1 MSEANIEVIQK
12 DKSYSIKNGLIIGA
26 LTTLPLIGL
35 FYLGDQVGGLSFVP
49 FDIFD
54 WMARILPGNV
64 ITLGIDGIVT
74 VIDILNLGSTSTS
87 AKLIEQLIA
96 LFLFGAA
103 GAVLGG
109 ATAWLLKRGLSRF
122 KAGGLVGAIAFLFV
136 VIVEIILPLGN
147 SSLFALIWIGILLI
161 GWGIVNG
168 YLNQAINGFE
178 QSGDKQGRRRVL
190 IGTAGGAL
198 TLLLTGVGLGKLFGS
213 QETANDASEI
223 LANGNPAGTPTAQ
236 AEAYPGSATLESS
249 TNGPDI
255 LVTRTRDDVD
265 PAPGTRSEL
274 TSNEDFYRIDIN
286 TRQPSINQEEWQ
298 LEVVGL
304 FDKPRG
310 LSLQE
315 LRSFPSE
322 TQPITLSCISNRVG
336 GDLIG
341 TSNWT
346 GLRLM
351 DLLEELGIQPEAKEL
366 MVDSADGFFESVI
379 REDMMDPRTLLVYA
393 MNGEPLPKGHGF
405 PLRIYIPN
413 RYGMKQPK
421 WIKQITAVGESVLG
435 YWVVRGW
442 SQEARP
448 QIVSV
453 IDSIAADEPSANG
466 QIPVGGIAWAGD
478 RGIQKVELQ
487 IDDGDW
493 MEATLRTP
501 PLSQLTW
508 VQWRYDW
515 SPLSGKHEFRVRA
528 TDGDGALQIKKKSG
542 VRPDGATGYHSKE
555 VRI

>member
-1 MSEANIEVIQK
+1 MNEASDAVVQK
-12 DKSYSIKNGLIIGA
+12 DISYSIKNGLILGA
-26 LTTLPLIGL
+26 LTALPLIGL
-35 FYLGDQVGGLSFVP
+35 FYLGDQVAGLPFVP

-54 WMARILPGNV
+54 WMARILPGSV
-64 ITLGIDGIVT
+64 ITLGIDSIVSI
-74 VIDILNLGSTSTS
+74 IDILNLGSTSTS
-87 AKLIEQLIA
+87 AKLIEQLSA
-96 LFLFGAA
+96 LLLFGAA
-103 GAVLGG
+103 GAFLGG
-109 ATAWLLKRGLSRF
+109 ATTWLLNRGLSSF
-122 KAGGLVGAIAFLFV
+122 KAGGIVGAFAFLFV

-147 SSLFALIWIGILLI
+147 SSLFALLWIGILII
-161 GWGIVNG
+161 GWGFVNA

-190 IGTAGGAL
+190 IGTAGGAF
-198 TLLLTGVGLGKLFGS
+198 TLLLTGVGVGKLVGS
-213 QETANDASEI
+213 PDTANDASEI
-223 LANGNPAGTPTAQ
+223 IANVNPAITAIAQ
-236 AEAYPGSATLESS
+236 EEAYPGPGTLESS
-249 TNGPDI
+249 ATEPETA
-255 LVTRTRDDVD
+255 LTRTRDDVD

-274 TSNEDFYRIDIN
+274 TTNEDFYRIDIN

-298 LEVVGL
+298 LEVAGL

-310 LSLQE
+310 LSLKE
-315 LRSFPSE
+315 LVSFPSV

-351 DLLEELGIQPEAKEL
+351 DLLEDLGIQPAAKEL
-366 MVDSADGFFESVI
+366 MVDSVDGFFESVI
-379 REDMMDPRTLLVYA
+379 QEDMMDPRTLLVYA
-393 MNGEPLPKGHGF
+393 MNGEPLPQGHGF

-453 IDSIAADEPSANG
+453 IDTIASDEPSADG

-478 RGIQKVELQ
+478 REIQKVELQ

-493 MEATLRTP
+493 VEATLRTP
-501 PLSQLTW
+501 TLSPLTW

-528 TDGDGALQIKKKSG
+528 TDGNGALQIEKESG
-542 VRPDGATGYHSKE
+542 VRPDGATGYHSKD